1 MVDAFDGSFLSDSKR
16 SNGQDIRAVPLFCK
30 QFICKLKYIVYMNQR
45 PV

>member
-16 SNGQDIRAVPLFCK
+16 SNGQDIRAVPFVCK
-30 QFICKLKYIVYMNQR
+30 QFNCKLKYSVYMNQR